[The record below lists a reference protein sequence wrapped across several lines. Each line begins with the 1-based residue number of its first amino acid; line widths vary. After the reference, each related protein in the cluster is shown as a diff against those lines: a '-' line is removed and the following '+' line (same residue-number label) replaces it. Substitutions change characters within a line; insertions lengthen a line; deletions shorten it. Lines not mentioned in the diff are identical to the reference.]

1 MQFMIEW
8 QPIQQ
13 PLPIEEQA
21 TYAAL
26 GLCVGQTAVLRHED
40 LIDLRPIQEHIHVSS
55 YPLALWLVANWW
67 RLRWEA
73 ALPDSASTL
82 HKHDWL
88 MSHSM
93 GAVGHGYDWPD
104 LTFTSDTQ
112 SIALQHK
119 LHENALGR
127 IKYLQAFSASVDAS
141 QFQQAAFSLIEQT
154 VQQLDAQGVQA
165 TDLHHAWAALQQEL
179 GHTGSFR
186 YRQLEAQLGF
196 DVDESEEG
204 YISRLLQAE
213 TQFGS
218 TAVDEITQAE
228 KDNTLQAL
236 QDVREQLSLS
246 KSTIS
251 FKETTLQPKLHTQAQ
266 QPWEKGRAMAQAL
279 REVWAIDSDKL
290 SNEQIADRLHANK
303 NLWAELSQQEGSLA
317 VAHTQ
322 TAGSTSTI
330 VLGKSRPEAQRF
342 MLARIVGDHL
352 FAANTKDMLVCT
364 IGKTYRQ
371 KYQRAFA
378 QELLCPYSA
387 LVSWLNTVQP
397 NEEAISQAAEYFSV
411 SPLLVQTVLVNK
423 GHLPSSH
430 LLSNY

>member
-1 MQFMIEW
+1 MQFMIQW

-13 PLPIEEQA
+13 LLSVEEQV

-26 GLCVGQTAVLRHED
+26 GLSVGQTAVLRHED
-40 LIDLRPIQEHIHVSS
+40 LIELRPIQERINVSS
-55 YPLALWLVANWW
+55 YPLAQWLVANWW

-73 ALPDSASTL
+73 ALPDSASAL
-82 HKHDWL
+82 HKHDWQ

-93 GAVGHGYDWPD
+93 GAVGYGYDWPD

-112 SIALQHK
+112 SITLQHK
-119 LHENALGR
+119 LHESTLGR

-165 TDLHHAWAALQQEL
+165 TNLHHAWAALQQEL
-179 GHTGSFR
+179 GNTDSFR

-196 DVDESEEG
+196 DIDESDEG

-218 TAVDEITQAE
+218 TAIDEVAQAE

-236 QDVREQLSLS
+236 QNVRKQLSSS

-251 FKETTLQPKLHTQAQ
+251 FKETTLKTELQTQAE
-266 QPWEKGRAMAQAL
+266 QPWEKGRRMAQAL

-303 NLWAELSQQEGSLA
+303 NLWAELSQKEGSLA

-322 TAGSTSTI
+322 TGCTSTI

-342 MLARIVGDHL
+342 MLARLVGDHL

-364 IGKTYRQ
+364 TGKTYRQ

-397 NEEAISQAAEYFSV
+397 NEEAISQAAEYFAV

-423 GHLPSSH
+423 GHLHSSH